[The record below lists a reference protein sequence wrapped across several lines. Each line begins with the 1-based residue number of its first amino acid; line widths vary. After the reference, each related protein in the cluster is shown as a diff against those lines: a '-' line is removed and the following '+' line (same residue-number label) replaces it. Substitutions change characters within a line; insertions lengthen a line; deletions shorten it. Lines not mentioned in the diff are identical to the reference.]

1 VDGWNSGDMGIV
13 AGQVRKVSAN
23 PFSGAKF
30 NPNRGISPKMNPRP
44 AHSLSQ
50 GNLRRGCDADRIAE

>member
-1 VDGWNSGDMGIV
+1 MGIV

-23 PFSGAKF
+23 PLSGAKF
-30 NPNRGISPKMNPRP
+30 NPNRGISPKMNPRS

-50 GNLRRGCDADRIAE
+50 GNLRRECDADRIAE